1 MDDLLRSHRFKI
13 LDKKCSNLTIQQ
25 FTTKKIETKLSIHEK
40 TYHENKELF
49 SKLNS
54 LWLEDI
60 KNIND
65 EIHKDHNDIFLFGA
79 HIFLPKI

>member
-1 MDDLLRSHRFKI
+1 MP
-13 LDKKCSNLTIQQ
+13 
-25 FTTKKIETKLSIHEK
+25 TKKIETVIDSCKKI
-40 TYHENKELF
+40 TMENKELF

-79 HIFLPKI
+79 SSIFSQNMIFNGCIFQILNTY